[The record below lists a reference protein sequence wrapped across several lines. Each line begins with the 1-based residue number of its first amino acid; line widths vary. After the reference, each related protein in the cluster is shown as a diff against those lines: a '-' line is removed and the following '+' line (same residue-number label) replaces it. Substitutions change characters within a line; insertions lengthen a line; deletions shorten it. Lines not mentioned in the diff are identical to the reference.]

1 MRSWSAMLG
10 VAALLVAG
18 AAAAARPL
26 PADAL
31 DPKKTRLDGV
41 LKEWPAGAIKLNE
54 KVRGS
59 SPARVTAFI
68 GYDDQSLYLALDAR
82 DAAFARTA
90 AFGQN
95 EDHAVFTLVV
105 PTRTGGAERYELGL
119 FAGQSGKTAGQVKLG
134 GRALPGA
141 TVVEAPN
148 AAGYTVEAKIP
159 WSALPAASKVRVGL
173 KGSVRY
179 VDASQPGKIVGV
191 LASGE
196 EAPIFITAEQ
206 SLYENLIEPKGL
218 ELLPGH
224 EAFGN
229 LAGDAMLE
237 RVAVYGGYLVI
248 VGPHYQKGTSFYY
261 KDLVVPDPSFVR
273 RLEVRDMNGDGLD
286 EILLQLRTGRDTYRE
301 IFEILAVQPN
311 GAAERV
317 FAHEV
322 AIVTDTGRV
331 INQVKVGPGATVT
344 ISQGE
349 DAGFTKADFREP
361 PHEGMATA
369 LLPWDTV
376 KSRTIAWDGAKYAVQ
391 KETPQKPRALGDAG
405 GRAGGGERAAKGTPG
420 GAPPPPP
427 PRPPSA
433 DELMDKVY
441 ALYRKER
448 GFTGAKPRFDFV
460 TDVAGSSEV
469 ERVLVHDKEV
479 LVFGK
484 EFLGGTSYTY
494 IAIGVKSGAD
504 VIDVT
509 ARDLTGDGKAE
520 VIVRGIVHAKGGEEL
535 EDADVQR
542 YVLFV
547 YQVKDSGIS
556 RIFGA
561 ELGRAMEDGRVL
573 GALSF
578 VPAARGFDL
587 VLRPGRAVGWT
598 RKTYPFPPDQGP
610 AGGLEP
616 LLLPWAGGERRYGFS
631 GTAYAPR

>member
-1 MRSWSAMLG
+1 MRAMSAWLG
-10 VAALLVAG
+10 VALLLGAG

-31 DPKKTRLDGV
+31 DPKKTRIDGV
-41 LKEWPAGAIKLNE
+41 LKEWPAGAIKLGE

-59 SPARVTAFI
+59 SSARVTAFI
-68 GYDDQSLYLALDAR
+68 GYDEKSLYLALDAR
-82 DAAFARTA
+82 DSAFARTA
-90 AFGQN
+90 SFGPN

-105 PTRTGGAERYELGL
+105 PKRGGGAQRYELSL
-119 FAGQSGKTAGQVKLG
+119 YAGQSGKTAGQVKLG
-134 GRALPGA
+134 GRAIAGA

-173 KGSVRY
+173 RGSVRY

-191 LASGE
+191 LSSGE
-196 EAPIFITAEQ
+196 ESPIFITAEQ
-206 SLYENLIEPKGL
+206 SLYQNLIEPKGL
-218 ELLPGH
+218 DLKPGH

-229 LAGDAMLE
+229 VAGDAMLE

-248 VGPHYQKGTSFYY
+248 VGSHYQQGRSFYY

-273 RLEVRDMNGDGLD
+273 RLEVRDMNGDGKD
-286 EILLQLRTGRDTYRE
+286 EIVLQLRTGRDTYRE
-301 IFEILAVQPN
+301 ILEILAVTPE

-322 AIVTDTGRV
+322 AIVTDTGSV
-331 INQVKVGPGATVT
+331 KNQVKVGPGATIT
-344 ISQGE
+344 IAQGE

-369 LLPWDTV
+369 LLPWETV
-376 KSRTIAWDGAKYAVQ
+376 KSRTIEWDGSEYAVK
-391 KETPQKPRALGDAG
+391 KETEQKPRALGE
-405 GRAGGGERAAKGTPG
+405 AGGGGGARVAMGTPG
-420 GAPPPPP
+420 GAAPPPP

-448 GFTGAKPRFDFV
+448 GFSGAKPRFDFV
-460 TDVAGSSEV
+460 TDVAGSSEL
-469 ERVLVHDKEV
+469 ERVLVHDREV
-479 LVFGK
+479 LVFGR

-494 IAIGVKSGAD
+494 IAIGVKSGND

-535 EDADVQR
+535 EDAEVER
-542 YVLFV
+542 YVVFV

-561 ELGRAMEDGRVL
+561 ELGRAMGDGRVL
-573 GALSF
+573 GSLAL
-578 VPAARGFDL
+578 VPAAQGFDL
-587 VLRPGRAVGWT
+587 VLRPGRAVVWT

-616 LLLPWAGGERRYGFS
+616 LLLPWSGGEQRYSFS

>member
-1 MRSWSAMLG
+1 MRSIGALLG
-10 VAALLVAG
+10 AALLFGAS

-31 DPKKTRLDGV
+31 DPKKVRIDGV
-41 LKEWPAGAIKLNE
+41 LKEWPAGAIKLGE
-54 KVRGS
+54 KVRGAS
-59 SPARVTAFI
+59 SARVTAFI
-68 GYDDQSLYLALDAR
+68 GYDDKSLYLALDAR

-90 AFGQN
+90 SFGEN

-105 PTRTGGAERYELGL
+105 PTRGGGAQRYELGL
-119 FAGQSGKTAGQVKLG
+119 YAGQSGKTAGQVKLG
-134 GRALPGA
+134 GRAIAGA

-148 AAGYTVEAKIP
+148 AAGYTVEAKLP
-159 WSALPAASKVRVGL
+159 WTALPAASKVRVGL
-173 KGSVRY
+173 RGSVRY
-179 VDASQPGKIVGV
+179 IDASQPGKIAGV
-191 LASGE
+191 LSSGE

-206 SLYENLIEPKGL
+206 SLYQNLIEPKGL
-218 ELLPGH
+218 ELKPGH
-224 EAFGN
+224 EAYGN
-229 LAGDAMLE
+229 VAGDAMLE

-248 VGPHYQKGTSFYY
+248 VGPHYQKGKSFYY
-261 KDLVVPDPSFVR
+261 KDLIIPDPSFVR
-273 RLEVRDMNGDGLD
+273 RLEVRDMNGDGTD
-286 EILLQLRTGRDTYRE
+286 EIVLQLRTGRDTYRE

-322 AIVTDTGRV
+322 AIVTDTGSV
-331 INQVKVGPGATVT
+331 QNQVKVGPGATVT

-349 DAGFTKADFREP
+349 DSGFTKADFREP

-376 KSRTIAWDGAKYAVQ
+376 KSRTIAWDGSEYAVK
-391 KETPQKPRALGDAG
+391 KETEQKPRALGDAG
-405 GRAGGGERAAKGTPG
+405 GGGSERVSKGTPG

-441 ALYRKER
+441 TLYRKER
-448 GFTGAKPRFDFV
+448 GFSGAKPRFDFV

-469 ERVLVHDKEV
+469 ERVLVHDREV
-479 LVFGK
+479 LVFGR
-484 EFLGGTSYTY
+484 EFLGGTSYKY
-494 IAIGVKSGAD
+494 IAIGVKSGQD
-504 VIDVT
+504 LIDVT

-520 VIVRGIVHAKGGEEL
+520 VIVRGIVRAKGGEEL
-535 EDADVQR
+535 EDAEVER
-542 YVLFV
+542 YVVFV
-547 YQVKDSGIS
+547 YQVRDSGIS

-561 ELGRAMEDGRVL
+561 ELGRAMGRDRVL
-573 GALSF
+573 GSLAL
-578 VPAARGFDL
+578 VPAASGFDL

-598 RKTYPFPPDQGP
+598 RKSYPFPPDQGP

-616 LLLPWAGGERRYGFS
+616 LVLPWAGGEQRYSFS
-631 GTAYAPR
+631 GTAYAPQ